1 MDRNSVS
8 VILFFATLP
17 DAIYKLIVINTRSA
31 IPQEQ
36 SAFNL
41 NLNKH
46 LGKWWIGRT
55 YHYRIYLKFLPP
67 PTSSQ
72 AGVGAGV
79 GGRWRKRLMR
89 RGSTWTREPRHGGKG
104 AGSARFRHCGRRA
117 ILRVRLQRVVERQVT
132 KSVSSHSTMITYSHS
147 NASPFKIPWADAK
160 VCIRCRFF
168 YTVMFV

>member
-8 VILFFATLP
+8 VILFFATLS

-67 PTSSQ
+67 PPLRRQ
-72 AGVGAGV
+72 AWALVSVV
-79 GGRWRKRLMR
+79 GGGN
-89 RGSTWTREPRHGGKG
+89 GSCVEEVREHENHDTGGK
-104 AGSARFRHCGRRA
+104 ALARRDF
-117 ILRVRLQRVVERQVT
+117 VT
-132 KSVSSHSTMITYSHS
+132 V
-147 NASPFKIPWADAK
+147 DG
-160 VCIRCRFF
+160 VRFF
-168 YTVMFV
+168 VSAYSEWWNGKLQNQCRVTARWLPTVTPTPLLLKYHELTLKCVSAVDFFTL